1 MDLTCLKISAPINNE
16 CDTQLV
22 NDFYRIATIFPYDE
36 VDEDSIVVDGCSV
49 KFDLKA
55 KGGGVLV
62 KDPSNM
68 PFNGTGTTS
77 EDKSRL
83 VYNQSVMLP
92 IIEKTPENAKILDDL
107 VNSFKRVVVIL
118 KHTNYN
124 ADGTNAYVV
133 YGHETGLYVK
143 EKKGD
148 AENLAAYHLTLA
160 SNIVGKPDFFF
171 FDTDL
176 ATTVAK
182 VDSFSSHEVIYLNIA
197 SGETTPRKVYLKVDT
212 DKTAY
217 IKLPNGTLLTTTSGV
232 IDTTYEGYAGVIRL
246 TIPKTTVLLQL
257 TDNVGGSYFSG
268 SFVTSIALSSLII
281 AGCQFTSVSAVNLLS
296 TLSIA
301 VQEDLTSF
309 YAPKAININAFGCAL
324 TAKSIGDWLFAAKK
338 NNPTEHG
345 SADFIG
351 PDNAQDYLVAVYMFG
366 SGADEETLVTWIGD
380 NLPNYTIDFN

>member
-1 MDLTCLKISAPINNE
+1 MDLTCLKISAPINDACE
-16 CDTQLV
+16 TELI
-22 NDFYRIATIFPYDE
+22 NDFYRIATILPYDE

-55 KGGGVLV
+55 KGGGVLI

-124 ADGTNAYVV
+124 ADGTNAFVV

-160 SNIVGKPDFFF
+160 SNIVGKPDYFF

-182 VDSFSSHEVIYLNIA
+182 VDSFSANELINLNIA
-197 SGETTPRKVYLKVDT
+197 SGVSTAKKVYLKIDS

-217 IKLPNGTLLTTTSGV
+217 ILMPNGALLTSASGV
-232 IDTTYEGYAGVIRL
+232 IDTTYSGYAGVATL
-246 TIPKTTVLLQL
+246 SIPKTSVVQALYNT
-257 TDNVGGSYFSG
+257 TGSKYSDFSG
-268 SFVTSIALSSLII
+268 EYITNMPLTTFNISSNALITSAKAYKSKNI
-281 AGCQFTSVSAVNLLS
+281 VAV
-296 TLSIA
+296 
-301 VQEDLTSF
+301 
-309 YAPKAININAFGCAL
+309 GCAL
-324 TAKSIGDWLFAAKK
+324 TAKSIGDLLVNFAR
-338 NNPTEHG
+338 NNATFAG
-345 SADFIG
+345 TANFSG
-351 PDNAQDYLVAVYMFG
+351 GTNAIDTDVDAYLVSIG
-366 SGADEETLVTWIGD
+366 TTLSDILVTLGTW
-380 NLPNYTIDFN
+380 TITLNT

>member
-16 CDTQLV
+16 CETELI
-22 NDFYRIATIFPYDE
+22 NDFYRIATILPYDE
-36 VDEDSIVVDGCSV
+36 VDESTIVVDGCSV

-55 KGGGVLV
+55 KGGGVLI

-133 YGHETGLYVK
+133 YGHETGLYFK
-143 EKKGD
+143 ENKAD
-148 AENLAAYHLTLA
+148 PENLAAYHLTLA
-160 SNIVGKPDFFF
+160 SNIVGRPDYFF
-171 FDTDL
+171 FDTNL

-182 VDSFSSHEVIYLNIA
+182 VDSFSANELIQLNIA
-197 SGETTPRKVYLKVDT
+197 SGAVTPKKVYLKIDS

-217 IKLPNGTLLTTTSGV
+217 IKMPNGTLLTSTSGV
-232 IDTTYEGYAGVIRL
+232 IDTTYTGYAGVATL
-246 TIPKTTVLLQL
+246 SIPKTSVSQALYNAT
-257 TDNVGGSYFSG
+257 GSKYSDFSG
-268 SFVTSIALSSLII
+268 EYITNAPLTTFNISSNALI
-281 AGCQFTSVSAVNLLS
+281 TSVKAYKAKNIVAV
-296 TLSIA
+296 
-301 VQEDLTSF
+301 
-309 YAPKAININAFGCAL
+309 GCAL
-324 TAKSIGDWLFAAKK
+324 TAKAIGDQLMQFAR
-338 NNPTEHG
+338 NNATFAG
-345 SADFIG
+345 TANFSGGTNADE
-351 PDNAQDYLVAVYMFG
+351 DDVNAYLVTVG
-366 SGADEETLVTWIGD
+366 TTLEDVLLALGTW
-380 NLPNYTIDFN
+380 TITLNA